1 MKVGDLVVY
10 ARSFYEKYGYSAE
23 TVFETCGF
31 GIIKEVSH
39 RVDQKE
45 CLYIIWSRGHDC
57 WEYPEELE
65 VLSESR

>member
-10 ARSFYEKYGYSAE
+10 KRSFCEKYGFSTE

-31 GIIKEVSH
+31 GIVLRTQTNLEDPQFYV
-39 RVDQKE
+39 
-45 CLYIIWSRGHDC
+45 LWNRGHDC
-57 WEYPEELE
+57 WEYPDELE